1 MIGIKHSCF
10 GGGAEGGHLRRLLP
24 NTNTAHSPAM
34 TEDLEATILAF
45 LKRAPEWVRRDL
57 TAKDQ
62 SARTLAEEAFAAML
76 ADALRRAES

>member
-1 MIGIKHSCF
+1 M
-10 GGGAEGGHLRRLLP
+10 LP
-24 NTNTAHSPAM
+24 SANPAHSPAM

-57 TAKDQ
+57 TAKDPN
-62 SARTLAEEAFAAML
+62 ARAQAEEAFAAML

>member
-1 MIGIKHSCF
+1 
-10 GGGAEGGHLRRLLP
+10 
-24 NTNTAHSPAM
+24 M

-45 LKRAPEWVRRDL
+45 LKRAPDWVRRDL

-62 SARTLAEEAFAAML
+62 SARTQAEEAFAAML